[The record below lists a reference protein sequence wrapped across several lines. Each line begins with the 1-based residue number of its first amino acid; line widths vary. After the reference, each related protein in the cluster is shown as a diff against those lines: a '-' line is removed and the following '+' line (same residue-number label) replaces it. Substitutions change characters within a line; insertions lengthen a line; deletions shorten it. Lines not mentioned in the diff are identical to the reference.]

1 MTLGLR
7 RGPWSSLM
15 ALRSAR
21 PLGDV
26 GRLFAT
32 SALLLFVELVLI
44 RWIPA
49 NVIFFGYFSNLILM
63 ASFLGIGVGILFGKA
78 HRAGVS
84 AVDRFPP
91 FALTLLLIVGVIG
104 TLQVNLQ
111 LRDPGAVFF
120 GLAESSQSDIGFV
133 VIPVVVALV
142 TLLMASLAL
151 PLGRLLTSMPPLK
164 AYGVDVAGSMAGIG
178 VFALMS
184 ILSTP
189 PAVWFAV
196 VALGLGILGLGLPL
210 NRRSI
215 LTGASMAGVI
225 ALSLVAQ
232 AANQIWSPYYRIDVT
247 RPGSTEVIAVN
258 GVPHQAF
265 SLTSSVV
272 SEEFYFQI
280 YRWLPERTFQHALIV
295 GAGSGNDVAIALR
308 QRVGTIDA
316 VEIDPQ
322 ILAIG
327 ARDHPLQ
334 PYADSRVETFT
345 GDGRAFLRNS
355 TSSYDL
361 IVFALPDSLTLIGST
376 ANIRLES
383 FLFTKEAFASVRD
396 HLAPDGVFVLYNLY
410 REDWVVAKIERML
423 TETFGRAPAVRA
435 FTGELSAAVIA
446 VGPGLDGV
454 TGDMSQLAALESSG
468 RSPPA
473 VATDDWPFVYLAEPS
488 IAPVYIVALLLVL
501 AWAGLI
507 TFRAARVSATPLKR
521 FSPHFFVLGSAFML
535 LETRSLVTFSLL
547 FGTTW
552 FVNALVFFAVLASVL
567 LAILINA
574 RLRLPR
580 PSLLYAGLF
589 ASIALAYL
597 LPPQTLLI
605 DPPALRYALAA
616 AIAFAPVFFANLVFT
631 YSFRDT
637 KTADMAFASNLLGA
651 MVGAVLEYA
660 SLVVGYRALLLLV
673 AGLYLLANAFAGRL
687 RVLADA
693 DLVAGA
699 PVALPESPVPQA
711 PIAS

>member
-1 MTLGLR
+1 
-7 RGPWSSLM
+7 M

-21 PLGDV
+21 PVGDV

-63 ASFLGIGVGILFGKA
+63 ASFLGIGVGILFGKV
-78 HRAGVS
+78 HRAGES

-91 FALTLLLIVGVIG
+91 FAPTLLLIVGVIG

-184 ILSTP
+184 VLSTP
-189 PAVWFAV
+189 PAVWFGV
-196 VALGLGILGLGLPL
+196 VALGLGILGLGLPI

-215 LTGASMAGVI
+215 LTGGSMAGVI

-232 AANQIWSPYYRIDVT
+232 AANQIWSPYYRIDIT
-247 RPGSTEVIAVN
+247 RPGSTEVISVN

-280 YRWLPERTFQHALIV
+280 YRWLPEKTFQHALIV

-454 TGDMSQLAALESSG
+454 TGDTSRLAALESSG

-507 TFRAARVSATPLKR
+507 TVRAARVSATPLKR

-673 AGLYLLANAFAGRL
+673 AGLYVLAYAFAGRL
-687 RVLADA
+687 RLLADA
-693 DLVAGA
+693 DLVAGS
-699 PVALPESPVPQA
+699 PVAAPESPIPQA